1 MTALWI
7 GGAALAGAALAALF
21 AAYAE
26 VGPVL
31 LAGAFG
37 LC

>member
-1 MTALWI
+1 VTTLWI
-7 GGAALAGAALAALF
+7 GAAAAGGAALAALF
-21 AAYAE
+21 AAYAK